1 MELFNVS
8 PSKSPTSPPAL
19 SKREGA
25 GSVHPRNERASL
37 RGTKQSRINSNI
49 SSILLDLYFNRLLIS
64 FIFLFLIGF
73 VSCQSNIEQTNED
86 EVFCNRCEDGDF
98 VFVSA
103 DSTSFDDAIVHV
115 TTDSSKRHNF
125 SHVGLVHVTD
135 SGIFVIEAITKGVVY
150 TPIETF
156 VEKNTSANIYL
167 ARLKDKYRKY
177 IPQAICTAY
186 SHVGKAYDFSF
197 DLTNDTYYCSEL
209 IYLAFVAASGDS
221 LFFDTPPMTFK
232 ADNSNEYYPYW
243 ITYFEDLNM
252 DIPEGQPGL
261 NPNGMSLSEKLTF
274 SD

>member
-1 MELFNVS
+1 MLVCLFS
-8 PSKSPTSPPAL
+8 Y
-19 SKREGA
+19 
-25 GSVHPRNERASL
+25 
-37 RGTKQSRINSNI
+37 SRIHLFIRS
-49 SSILLDLYFNRLLIS
+49 LVYS
-64 FIFLFLIGF
+64 FTCSLFSVIGC

-86 EVFCNRCEDGDF
+86 EVFYSRCKDGDF

-103 DSTSFDDAIVHV
+103 DSTSFDDAIAQV
-115 TTDSSKRHNF
+115 TADSSKRHNF

-135 SGIFVIEAITKGVVY
+135 SGVFVIEAIPKGVVY
-150 TPIETF
+150 TPMEVF
-156 VEKNTSANIYL
+156 VEKNKSTIIRL
-167 ARLKDKYRKY
+167 ARLKDEFKQY
-177 IPQAICTAY
+177 IPQAIRTAY

-232 ADNSNEYYPYW
+232 ADNSNEFYPYW
-243 ITYFEDLNM
+243 VSYFKDLNM
-252 DIPEGQPGL
+252 DIPEGQQGL